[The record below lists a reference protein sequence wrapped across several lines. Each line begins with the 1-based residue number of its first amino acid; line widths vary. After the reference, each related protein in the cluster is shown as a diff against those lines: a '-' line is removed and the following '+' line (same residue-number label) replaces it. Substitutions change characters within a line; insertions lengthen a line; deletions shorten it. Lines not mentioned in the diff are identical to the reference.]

1 MKVEILGFFGLGEV
15 AFRLQRTHPAMQ
27 KTLVD
32 PYELRQDLFGDEVEV
47 EVEIEE
53 EPVPSAKTQGRML
66 KILTPTKPIRPW
78 LSEEQ

>member
-1 MKVEILGFFGLGEV
+1 
-15 AFRLQRTHPAMQ
+15 MQ

-47 EVEIEE
+47 EVELE
-53 EPVPSAKTQGRML
+53 EPQPPTSRML

-78 LSEEQ
+78 LSEEP

>member
-1 MKVEILGFFGLGEV
+1 
-15 AFRLQRTHPAMQ
+15 MQ

-47 EVEIEE
+47 DVEVE
-53 EPVPSAKTQGRML
+53 EPAPSSGSRML